1 MIELSRRN
9 LLAGA
14 AAATAL
20 SSLSSNGSVL
30 AAAPPAAKQANGF
43 YRYKLG
49 AFEVTVV
56 TDGARVGPLADNFV
70 RNAKKDDVN
79 AALQAG
85 FQNKDE
91 LTIPFNPN
99 VINTGSK
106 LVAIDTGLGLGV
118 FAQSKG
124 KMGQYQSNLAASGI
138 DAKAIDVV
146 IISHFHGDHI
156 NGLLTADNK
165 PAFPNAEI
173 MVPAPE
179 WAYWMDDGTMSRA
192 AAGLQGNFKNVRR
205 VFGALGNKVTKY
217 DDNKEL
223 APGIVSLF
231 TPGHTP
237 GHSSHVVTSGSSSVL
252 LQADVTNIPSL
263 FVRNPGWHA
272 VFDMDGPM
280 AEATRRKLYD
290 RLAADRML
298 MGGYHYPFPAMAH
311 IEKDGTGYRPVPI
324 AWNPTL

>member
-1 MIELSRRN
+1 MFELSRRH
-9 LLAGA
+9 LLGG

-20 SSLSSNGSVL
+20 TPLAAVTPAV
-30 AAAPPAAKQANGF
+30 AAAPPAGKQTAGF

-49 AFEVTVV
+49 TFEVTVV
-56 TDGARVGPLADNFV
+56 TDGSRAGPLADNFV
-70 RNAKKDDVN
+70 KNAKKDEVN
-79 AALQAG
+79 AALAAS
-85 FQNKDE
+85 FQKKDE

-106 LVAIDTGLGLGV
+106 LVAIDTGLGAGV
-118 FAQSKG
+118 FAQSQG
-124 KMGQYQSNLAASGI
+124 KMGQYHRNLAAAGI

-146 IISHFHGDHI
+146 IISHFHPDHI
-156 NGLLTADNK
+156 NGLLDAEGK
-165 PAFPNAEI
+165 PAFPNAEV

-192 AAGLQGNFKNVRR
+192 PEGLKGNFANARR
-205 VFGALGNKVTKY
+205 VFGPLASKVTKY
-217 DDNKEL
+217 EDNKEL
-223 APGIVSLF
+223 VPGITSMF
-231 TPGHTP
+231 TFGHTP
-237 GHSSHVVTSGSSSVL
+237 GHSSHIIRSGSSQVL
-252 LQADVTNIPSL
+252 VQADVTNVPSL

-298 MGGYHYPFPAMAH
+298 MSGYHYPFPAMAH
-311 IEKDGTGYRPVPI
+311 IEKDGAGYRPVPI
-324 AWNPTL
+324 AWDPNL

>member
-1 MIELSRRN
+1 MIELSRRH
-9 LLAGA
+9 LLTGA
-14 AAATAL
+14 AAVTAL
-20 SSLSSNGSVL
+20 SPFAGSAPAI
-30 AAAPPAAKQANGF
+30 AAAPPAAKQTSGF

-49 AFEVTVV
+49 TFEVTVV

-70 RNAKKDDVN
+70 KNAKKDDVN

-85 FQNKDE
+85 FQKKDE

-106 LVAIDTGLGLGV
+106 LVALDTGLGLAA
-118 FAQSKG
+118 FNQSKG
-124 KMGQYQSNLAASGI
+124 TMGQYQSNLAASGI
-138 DAKAIDVV
+138 DAKAVDVV

-156 NGLLTADNK
+156 NGLLDAGNK
-165 PAFPNAEI
+165 PAFANAEI

-179 WAYWMDDGTMSRA
+179 WAYWMDEGNMSRA
-192 AAGLQGNFKNVRR
+192 PEGLKGNFQNARR
-205 VFGALGNKVTKY
+205 VFGALGNKVTPY
-217 DDNKEL
+217 ADNKEL
-223 APGIVSLF
+223 VPGITSLF

-237 GHSSHVVTSGSSSVL
+237 GHSSHVITSGGSSVL
-252 LQADVTNIPSL
+252 IQADVTNVPHL

-298 MGGYHYPFPAMAH
+298 MSGYHYPFPAMAN
-311 IEKDGTGYRPVPI
+311 IEKDGTGYRAVPI
-324 AWNPTL
+324 AWNPVI

>member
-1 MIELSRRN
+1 MFELSRRH
-9 LLAGA
+9 LLGG

-20 SSLSSNGSVL
+20 TPLAAVTPAV
-30 AAAPPAAKQANGF
+30 AAAPPAGKQTAGF

-49 AFEVTVV
+49 TFEVTVV
-56 TDGARVGPLADNFV
+56 TDGSRAGPLADNFV
-70 RNAKKDDVN
+70 KNAKKDEVN
-79 AALQAG
+79 AALAAG
-85 FQNKDE
+85 FQKKDE

-106 LVAIDTGLGLGV
+106 LVAIDTGLGAGV
-118 FAQSKG
+118 FAQSQG
-124 KMGQYQSNLAASGI
+124 KMGQYHRNLAASGI

-156 NGLLTADNK
+156 GGLLDAEGK
-165 PAFPNAEI
+165 PAFPNAEV

-179 WAYWMDDGTMSRA
+179 WAYWMDDGNMSRA
-192 AAGLQGNFKNVRR
+192 PEALKGNFANARR
-205 VFGALGNKVTKY
+205 IFGPLASKVTKY
-217 DDNKEL
+217 EDNKEL
-223 APGIVSLF
+223 VPGITSVF
-231 TPGHTP
+231 THGHTP
-237 GHSSHVVTSGSSSVL
+237 GHSSHIIASASSQVL
-252 LQADVTNIPSL
+252 VQADVTNVPSL

-298 MGGYHYPFPAMAH
+298 MSGYHYPFPAMAH
-311 IEKDGTGYRPVPI
+311 IEKDGAGYRPVPI
-324 AWNPTL
+324 AWDPNL